1 MNHLRKIFI
10 SLTIILSILNLN
22 AQENVNIKD
31 SHTKNESCFTFDIF
45 SSLNKDSPRWR
56 VGYVRDIDSKWKV
69 GLNLGY
75 GNKNISYTQYID
87 EMFEKDYKLWEIRP
101 ELYYVM
107 KRSEKATAYGSFE
120 LFYINHKDVFH
131 NSSYIP
137 VEGGC
142 FSYDQADYLR
152 QKYGFNVNIGTF
164 SNLGR
169 KLGLNFYTGVGLK
182 IRNNSFSDII
192 NPEPSECFERDMYDD
207 FEYRQKEGLKAG
219 FNFSIGLKLFLK

>member
-1 MNHLRKIFI
+1 MNHLHSIFI
-10 SLTIILSILNLN
+10 SLAIILSALTLN
-22 AQENVNIKD
+22 AQESECIEN
-31 SHTKNESCFTFDIF
+31 SPARQESCFTFDIF
-45 SSLNKDSPRWR
+45 SSMNKYSPRWR
-56 VGYVRDIDSKWKV
+56 VGYVRDIDPKWKV